1 MGLLEK
7 AGKIQTDTPVDTVTS
22 KTVISEPEPIVEPD
36 PTPEPKAKKA
46 KKARSRRTK
55 AKKPKK
61 ERVPKLL
68 PDGFE
73 KAGRARSA
81 ARYLVDFVVN
91 FGLMALFVGML
102 ILFYTDVTYPL
113 ILSLLLAIGNVFYL
127 PSKFS
132 RSSGNIVSG
141 TRFVN
146 TRGDSPSF
154 LYHIGKSANIPLMF
168 LGLVAMMLAISS
180 GTDWTNGTKAF
191 VGISITMM
199 IIPLVD
205 RIMYRIRSDD
215 LGFWDTLF
223 GGVWLV
229 MSSKETSDS
238 GIIQRLQ
245 SIGDYA
251 EQRGM
256 LTEDEGNT
264 D

>member
-7 AGKIQTDTPVDTVTS
+7 AEKIQTDTPDPVPAKVAS
-22 KTVISEPEPIVEPD
+22 IPEPEPIEKSEPK
-36 PTPEPKAKKA
+36 PEPKKTRKSRRKTKTKKA
-46 KKARSRRTK
+46 KKERI
-55 AKKPKK
+55 PK
-61 ERVPKLL
+61 VL

-81 ARYLVDFVVN
+81 ARYLVDFIVN

-113 ILSLLLAIGNVFYL
+113 ILSMLLAIGNVFYL

-141 TRFVN
+141 TKFVN

-154 LYHIGKSANIPLMF
+154 LYHMGKSANIPLVF

-180 GTDWTNGTKAF
+180 GTDWTTGVKAF
-191 VGISITMM
+191 VGISITLM
-199 IIPLVD
+199 IIPIID
-205 RIMYRIRSDD
+205 RVMYRMRSDD

-229 MSSKETSDS
+229 TATKESSDS

-256 LTEDEGNT
+256 LTEDDT